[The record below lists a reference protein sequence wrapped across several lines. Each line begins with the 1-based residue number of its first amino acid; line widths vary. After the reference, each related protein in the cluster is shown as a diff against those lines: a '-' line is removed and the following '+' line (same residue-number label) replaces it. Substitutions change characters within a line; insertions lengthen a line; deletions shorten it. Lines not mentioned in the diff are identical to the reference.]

1 MADVADVT
9 MDRGRGEA
17 AVDVAAVVRALLAHG
32 DDLAGRP
39 PANAAPDPEA
49 DAFLRSDPFAFLVAV
64 VLCQGITA
72 ERAWSSPWLLRRRLG
87 HLDPVRMVADPEAV
101 RAAIAEPPCIH
112 RYVVNTPRWV
122 VAAAQRV
129 LDDYDGRAAAIWD
142 DEPTATELQ
151 RRLQAFDGIGQKKA
165 AMAAEILERDFGVPL
180 REVTGSDVAYDVHLR
195 RVFLR
200 SGLADA
206 DDLAH
211 IVDQARR
218 AHPERPGALDLPAW
232 DVGRHWCRPRDPD
245 CPACPLAGACPQLV
259 DAAADV
265 RAT

>member
-1 MADVADVT
+1 MSRPPATGLDT
-9 MDRGRGEA
+9 EA
-17 AVDVAAVVRALLAHG
+17 AAVVAALLAHG
-32 DDLAGRP
+32 EVLAAQP

-72 ERAWSSPWLLRRRLG
+72 ERAWSSPWLLRQRLG
-87 HLDPVRMVADPEAV
+87 HLDPERIVTDPEAV
-101 RAAIAEPPCIH
+101 RAAIAQPPCIH

-122 VAAAQRV
+122 VSAAQQV
-129 LDDYDGRAAAIWD
+129 LDAYGGDAAAIWD
-142 DEPTATELQ
+142 DEPTVSELH

-165 AMAAEILERDFGVPL
+165 AMAVEILERDLGVAV
-180 REVTGSDVAYDVHLR
+180 RDVTGSDVAYDVHVR

-200 SGLADA
+200 AGLADA

-211 IVDQARR
+211 MVERARL

-232 DVGRHWCRPRDPD
+232 DVGRRWCRPRDPD
-245 CPACPLAGACPQLV
+245 CDACPLADACPRWIER
-259 DAAADV
+259 AADV

>member
-1 MADVADVT
+1 MTEGAD
-9 MDRGRGEA
+9 RPERGEA

-32 DDLAGRP
+32 EVLAGRP

-72 ERAWSSPWLLRRRLG
+72 ERAWSSPWLLRQRLG
-87 HLDPVRMVADPEAV
+87 HLDPARMVADPEAV

-129 LDDYDGRAAAIWD
+129 LDDYDGDAAALWD
-142 DEPTATELQ
+142 DEPTATELRQ
-151 RRLQAFDGIGQKKA
+151 RLQAFDGIGQKKA

-206 DDLAH
+206 DDLQH

-232 DVGRHWCRPRDPD
+232 DIGRQWCRPRDPD
-245 CPACPLAGACPQLV
+245 CGHCPLAGACPQLI

>member
-1 MADVADVT
+1 MH
-9 MDRGRGEA
+9 RPA
-17 AVDVAAVVRALLAHG
+17 ATGTDADVAAVVAALLAHG
-32 DDLAGRP
+32 EVLAAQP

-72 ERAWSSPWLLRRRLG
+72 ERAWSSPWLLRQRLG
-87 HLDPVRMVADPEAV
+87 HLDPERVAADPEAV
-101 RAAIAEPPCIH
+101 RAAIARPPCIH

-122 VAAAQRV
+122 VSAAQQV
-129 LDDYDGRAAAIWD
+129 LDVYGGDAAAIWD
-142 DEPTATELQ
+142 DEPTAAELR

-165 AMAAEILERDFGVPL
+165 AMAAEILERDYGVPL

-200 SGLADA
+200 AGLADA
-206 DDLAH
+206 DDLTH
-211 IVDQARR
+211 IVEQARV

-232 DVGRHWCRPRDPD
+232 DVGRRWCRPRDPD
-245 CPACPLAGACPQLV
+245 CDACPLAEACPRWIER
-259 DAAADV
+259 AADV

>member
-1 MADVADVT
+1 MSRTAATGPV
-9 MDRGRGEA
+9 E
-17 AVDVAAVVRALLAHG
+17 AVDLAPVVAALLAHG
-32 DDLAGRP
+32 EVLANLP

-72 ERAWSSPWLLRRRLG
+72 ERAWSSPWLLSQRLG
-87 HLDPVRMVADPEAV
+87 HLDPARMVADPESV
-101 RAAIAEPPCIH
+101 RAAIARPPCIH

-122 VAAAQRV
+122 VAAAQQV
-129 LDDYDGRAAAIWD
+129 LDVYGGDAAAVWD
-142 DEPTATELQ
+142 DEPTATELS
-151 RRLQAFDGIGQKKA
+151 RRLLAFNGIGQKKA
-165 AMAAEILERDFGVPL
+165 AMAVEILSRDLGVDVL
-180 REVTGSDVAYDVHLR
+180 EFTGSDVAYDVHVR

-200 SGLADA
+200 TGLAEA
-206 DDLAH
+206 DERSHL
-211 IVDQARR
+211 VERARL

-232 DVGRHWCRPRDPD
+232 DVGRRWCRPRDPD
-245 CPACPLAGACPQLV
+245 CDGCPLAEACPKWI

>member
-1 MADVADVT
+1 MPEVDGNRRSAADGGPV
-9 MDRGRGEA
+9 
-17 AVDVAAVVRALLAHG
+17 VDALLAHG
-32 DDLAGRP
+32 EALAELP

-72 ERAWSSPWLLRRRLG
+72 ERAWSSPWLLRQRLG
-87 HLDPVRMVADPEAV
+87 HLDPARMVADPEAV
-101 RAAIAEPPCIH
+101 RAAIAQPPCIH

-129 LDDYDGRAAAIWD
+129 LDEYDGDAGAIWG
-142 DEPTATELQ
+142 DEPTSTELH
-151 RRLQAFDGIGQKKA
+151 RRLLAFDGIGQKKA
-165 AMAAEILERDFGVPL
+165 AMAVEILERDLGVVVSD
-180 REVTGSDVAYDVHLR
+180 VTGSDVAYDVHVR

-200 SGLADA
+200 TGLAE
-206 DDLAH
+206 
-211 IVDQARR
+211 VDERQHLVDRARA

-232 DVGRHWCRPRDPD
+232 DVGRRWCRPRDPD
-245 CPACPLAGACPQLV
+245 CCACPLGGACPRWV
-259 DAAADV
+259 DRAADV

>member
-1 MADVADVT
+1 MTDLESPAGAGGVVA
-9 MDRGRGEA
+9 
-17 AVDVAAVVRALLAHG
+17 ALLAHG
-32 DDLAGRP
+32 DVLASQP

-72 ERAWSSPWLLRRRLG
+72 ERAWSSPWLLRQRLG
-87 HLDPVRMVADPEAV
+87 HLDPERIVADPEAV
-101 RAAIAEPPCIH
+101 RAAIAQPPCIH

-122 VAAAQRV
+122 VFAAQQV
-129 LDDYDGRAAAIWD
+129 LDAYGGDAAAIWD
-142 DEPTATELQ
+142 DEPTVSELH

-165 AMAAEILERDFGVPL
+165 AMAVEILERDLGVVV
-180 REVTGSDVAYDVHLR
+180 REVTGSDVAYDVHVR

-200 SGLADA
+200 AGLADA

-211 IVDQARR
+211 IVDQARL

-232 DVGRHWCRPRDPD
+232 DVGRRWCRPRDPD
-245 CPACPLAGACPQLV
+245 CDACPLGDTCPRWIER
-259 DAAADV
+259 AADV

>member
-1 MADVADVT
+1 MT
-9 MDRGRGEA
+9 A
-17 AVDVAAVVRALLAHG
+17 ANVPSTTDAVVAALLDHG
-32 DDLAGRP
+32 EVLANLP

-72 ERAWSSPWLLRRRLG
+72 ERAWSSPWLLRQRLG
-87 HLDPVRMVADPEAV
+87 HLDPARMVAEPEAV
-101 RAAIAEPPCIH
+101 RAAITQPPCIH

-122 VAAAQRV
+122 VSAAQNV
-129 LDDYDGRAAAIWD
+129 LDIYGGDAAAIWD
-142 DEPTATELQ
+142 DEPTATELS

-165 AMAAEILERDFGVPL
+165 AMAVEILSRDLGVGV
-180 REVTGSDVAYDVHLR
+180 REFTGSDVAYDVHVR

-200 SGLADA
+200 AGLAEA
-206 DDLAH
+206 DEREH
-211 IVDQARR
+211 MVEQARL

-232 DVGRHWCRPRDPD
+232 DVGRRWCRPRDPD
-245 CPACPLAGACPQLV
+245 CPSCPLTGACPKWI
-259 DAAADV
+259 DRAADV